1 LQERRVVG
9 RHLSGMQ
16 RKLRRSIKFQRS
28 RRPRWR
34 IRQVDEDEVDESL
47 LGLGTEEDGSSEK

>member
-1 LQERRVVG
+1 MVG

-28 RRPRWR
+28 RKQRWR
-34 IRQVDEDEVDESL
+34 VQQADEHEVDESL